1 MPVDGVPSRTKAPLY
16 KRLQRRFFNGEASR
30 VFRGMAVLA
39 AGSSLAKL
47 VGLVSIPLITRLYA
61 PEDFGV
67 MAVYTALIAMLLPL
81 MTLRYALALP
91 LPQHDGIAM
100 NIMVLS
106 AGILLAFGI
115 ALTVILAV
123 FSAPLLGLL
132 SMEFLIPWW
141 WLIILGL
148 LGAGIYELLTFWA
161 TRKRDYK
168 IIARTNVTQS
178 LAGNGVK
185 IGLGLL
191 IAGPL
196 GLLVGQLVSK
206 SGGIGTM
213 LHAFLT
219 DFSANWRHVR
229 YRRMVFLSKHY
240 ATFPLYRVPSQFLL
254 AFAMQAPVFFI
265 ASNFSTAEAGQFA
278 LAMTVIA
285 LPVTLVA
292 QSAGKAFLGEAAK
305 AGAKDQA
312 KLRRMTV
319 DVIQKTSLM
328 SLIPAIVLF
337 WFGEIL
343 FTLVFGD
350 NWQMAGLFASYLSI
364 YLFFHFISN
373 PIQHVFQVVGRND
386 LYFQQV
392 LRRAIMIVCVFTAS
406 YLLGLDAASTVLI
419 YALVM
424 SIHYGI
430 VCVIALRTVGWRFHE
445 TEQRG

>member
-1 MPVDGVPSRTKAPLY
+1 MPANGSPTRIKVPLH
-16 KRLQRRFFNGEASR
+16 KRLLHRVFGGESSR
-30 VFRGMAVLA
+30 VFRGMVVLT

-47 VGLVSIPLITRLYA
+47 VGLVAIPLITRLYT

-91 LPQHDGIAM
+91 LPRHDGVAM
-100 NIMVLS
+100 NIMALSVGVLLVL
-106 AGILLAFGI
+106 GIT
-115 ALTVILAV
+115 LTVLLAV
-123 FSAPLLGLL
+123 FSAPLLSFL

-141 WLIILGL
+141 WLIILGMFS
-148 LGAGIYELLTFWA
+148 AGVYELLTLWA

-168 IIARTNVTQS
+168 IIARTQVTQS

-191 IAGPL
+191 IMGPL
-196 GLLVGQLVSK
+196 GLLVGQLVAK

-213 LHAFLT
+213 LRAFIT
-219 DFSANWRHVR
+219 GFRANWRHVR
-229 YRRMVFLSKHY
+229 YRRMVFLARYY

-265 ASNFSTAEAGQFA
+265 AVHFSSAEAGQFA

-285 LPVTLVA
+285 LPVTLIA

-305 AGAKDQA
+305 VGAKNQA
-312 KLRRMTV
+312 KLQRMTV
-319 DVIQKTSLM
+319 DVIQKTALM
-328 SLIPAIVLF
+328 SLVPAVILF
-337 WFGEIL
+337 WFGEPL
-343 FTLVFGD
+343 FVLVFGHD
-350 NWQMAGLFASYLSI
+350 WQVAGLFASNLSI

-373 PIQHVFQVVGRND
+373 PIQHVFQIVGRND

-392 LRRAIMIVCVFTAS
+392 LRRAIMIVGVFTTA
-406 YLLGLDAASTVLI
+406 YLLDLDAALTVLV

-424 SIHYGI
+424 SLHYGI
-430 VCVIALRTVGWRFHE
+430 VCAIALRTVGWRF
-445 TEQRG
+445 QANK